1 PDILRN
7 VVVANRAGVRIF
19 TFGVGGSLNRGL
31 LEDLAESTHAVAE
44 FVDDQEN
51 IEEKV
56 SRLQKKIAT
65 PVISE
70 MTIDWGQAEVSAVHP
85 RTLGDLFAGT
95 QLMVMGRYRK
105 AGTFE
110 VTLKGRSGPHPVVV
124 KQQLTFP
131 ERIDVAPSI
140 PYLWA
145 MRKVAGLLDEIRKH
159 GENVEIVKEVIALAK
174 QYRIATPYTSFL
186 VLESE
191 AAYDQYGIDRKGN
204 AYKPPTT
211 TVKAPLPGPDTF
223 ARKGIPKDD
232 QVAQPTDEPAIFFPE
247 AKESDHN
254 ESADNEDYK
263 QMKGDSKDFL
273 SYIKGEAGGFRGRQ
287 AGKNPGVYDTMG
299 VGVGG

>member
-1 PDILRN
+1 
-7 VVVANRAGVRIF
+7 
-19 TFGVGGSLNRGL
+19 LNRGL

-85 RTLGDLFAGT
+85 RALGDL
-95 QLMVMGRYRK
+95 Y

-110 VTLKGRSGPHPVVV
+110 VTLKGRSGANPIVV

-131 ERIDVAPSI
+131 ERVDVAPAI

-145 MRKVAGLLDEIRKH
+145 TRKVAGLLDEIRKH

-211 TVKAPLPGPDTF
+211 TVQAPPGQGSF
-223 ARKGIPKDD
+223 G
-232 QVAQPTDEPAIFFPE
+232 
-247 AKESDHN
+247 
-254 ESADNEDYK
+254 
-263 QMKGDSKDFL
+263 
-273 SYIKGEAGGFRGRQ
+273 
-287 AGKNPGVYDTMG
+287 
-299 VGVGG
+299 

>member
-1 PDILRN
+1 
-7 VVVANRAGVRIF
+7 
-19 TFGVGGSLNRGL
+19 LNRGL

-70 MTIDWGQAEVSAVHP
+70 MSIDWGQAEVSAVHP
-85 RTLGDLFAGT
+85 RALGDLFAGT

-110 VTLKGRSGPHPVVV
+110 VTLKGRCGAQPMVL

-131 ERIDVAPSI
+131 ERVDVAPAI

-145 MRKVAGLLDEIRKH
+145 MRKVAASLDEIRKH
-159 GENVEIVKEVIALAK
+159 GENKEIVDEVIALAK
-174 QYRIATPYTSFL
+174 RYRIATPYTSFL

-191 AAYDQYGIDRKGN
+191 AAYDQNGIDRKGN
-204 AYKPPTT
+204 TYKAPTP
-211 TVKAPLPGPDTF
+211 TVKSPLPGAP
-223 ARKGIPKDD
+223 GVPKDD
-232 QVAQPTDEPAIFFPE
+232 QTAQPKDDPA
-247 AKESDHN
+247 
-254 ESADNEDYK
+254 
-263 QMKGDSKDFL
+263 
-273 SYIKGEAGGFRGRQ
+273 
-287 AGKNPGVYDTMG
+287 
-299 VGVGG
+299 